1 MRLSRQAEVTLPS
14 PTVGRT
20 VDAEAPSPAGECA
33 AAFLY
38 RDNVGLITRI
48 ARGVG
53 RRARLD
59 GEAVED
65 FVSDV
70 HVRLLEQDFAVLRK
84 FQGRSSL
91 ATYLNKV
98 FTRMALD
105 FRGRRWGRWRPSD
118 TAMQLG
124 PAAVQLEQLILR
136 DGHSFEEACAL
147 IGERHHGAV
156 SRADLEHLAGRLP
169 WHPVRRTTDLE
180 AVDVSGAGVPAA
192 AELDGPARAERA
204 RLQRALR
211 FAVASLPS
219 GDRELLR
226 LRYGGGQSLAQVS
239 RVLGLEQRPLYRRV
253 ERLHRQL
260 RDAILA
266 GGVSMETAVCAIRH

>member
-1 MRLSRQAEVTLPS
+1 MRLSSQSDVTLPP
-14 PTVGRT
+14 PTVGSAAD
-20 VDAEAPSPAGECA
+20 VEAPSTPSGCA
-33 AAFLY
+33 EFLY
-38 RDNVGLITRI
+38 RDNVILISRI

-59 GEAVED
+59 AEAVED
-65 FVSDV
+65 FVSEV
-70 HVRLLEQDFAVLRK
+70 HLRLLGQDYAVLRK

-98 FTRMALD
+98 FARMALD

-118 TAMQLG
+118 TAEQVG
-124 PAAVQLEQLILR
+124 PVAVQLEPLILR

-147 IGERHHGAV
+147 VAERHRGAV
-156 SRADLEHLAGRLP
+156 SRADLENIAGRLP

-180 AVDVSGAGVPAA
+180 AVDMAGLRVQAA
-192 AELDGPARAERA
+192 AELDGPPRAERA

-211 FAVASLPS
+211 LAVASLPS

-226 LRYGGGQSLAQVS
+226 LRYSNDQSLAQVS

-253 ERLHRQL
+253 ERLHRRL
-260 RDAILA
+260 REAILA
-266 GGVSMETAVCAIRH
+266 GGVSVETAVCAIRH